1 MPPATSTQDNG
12 AERETGEKVAKPAA
26 GDLLILAAWRA
37 LFAAIDLPRVYGSES
52 LDVTAFLGCVRCRNF
67 RIHLPT
73 MRGRQVDP
81 ALRRRK
87 TPKMF
92 LRRHRR
98 KNDFGV
104 RRKEREVR
112 GVLFSVRDID
122 VLRLLCWCQ
131 NIKPNSFNGVSTK
144 EEREN
149 LMTMGFIKTHERS
162 GTLHCM
168 STTSIGNIR
177 TQSFR

>member
-73 MRGRQVDP
+73 MRGRQIAP
-81 ALRRRK
+81 ARRLRK

-92 LRRHRR
+92 LRRQRR

-122 VLRLLCWCQ
+122 VLRLLC
-131 NIKPNSFNGVSTK
+131 
-144 EEREN
+144 
-149 LMTMGFIKTHERS
+149 
-162 GTLHCM
+162 
-168 STTSIGNIR
+168 
-177 TQSFR
+177 